1 MLQTNYISDRYF
13 TKDELKSFRNAHGFD
28 VTEISY
34 SSAEGEIDFSNLEEK
49 EFLLKYGTPKILAR
63 FGY

>member
-1 MLQTNYISDRYF
+1 MIKTIFISERFF
-13 TKDELKSFRNAHGFD
+13 TKEELDSFRKNHGYD
-28 VTEISY
+28 VKEISY
-34 SSAEGEIDFSNLEEK
+34 SSVEGEIDMSTSEQK

>member
-1 MLQTNYISDRYF
+1 MIKKIFISERFF
-13 TKDELKSFRNAHGFD
+13 TKEELDLFRSEHGYD
-28 VTEISY
+28 IKEISY
-34 SSAEGEIDFSNLEEK
+34 SNTEGEIDMSTPEQK

>member
-1 MLQTNYISDRYF
+1 MIKEIFISERFF
-13 TKDELKSFRNAHGFD
+13 TKEELDLFRSEHGYD
-28 VTEISY
+28 IKEISY
-34 SSAEGEIDFSNLEEK
+34 SSAEGEIDMSTPDQK